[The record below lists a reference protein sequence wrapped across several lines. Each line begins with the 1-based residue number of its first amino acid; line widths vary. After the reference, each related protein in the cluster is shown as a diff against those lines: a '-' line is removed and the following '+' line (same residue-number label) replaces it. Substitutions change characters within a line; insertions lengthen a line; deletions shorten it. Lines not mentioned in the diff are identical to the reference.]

1 MYQKSVISKMKLN
14 ARKAAKSDKTPYTE
28 FWQNSD
34 LVFHQVF
41 VLNQS
46 GVSKPLSNDLLKS
59 FLLKNLRIRHCNGF
73 TLQKR
78 IKISKM
84 IKNIS
89 MSDNSARN
97 IVCHIWDLLHKRI
110 DSLLLNL
117 NSIILNLAKPR
128 LFYSGCSLQNTI
140 KTPRKSVNKVTQDT
154 RQKQKSTYLIF

>member
-1 MYQKSVISKMKLN
+1 MKLN

-59 FLLKNLRIRHCNGF
+59 FLLKNLRIRHCNGY

-84 IKNIS
+84 IS
-89 MSDNSARN
+89 MSDNSARK
-97 IVCHIWDLLHKRI
+97 IFCHIWDLLHRRI

-128 LFYSGCSLQNTI
+128 LFYRGCSLQNTI
-140 KTPRKSVNKVTQDT
+140 KTPRKSVKKVTQDT
-154 RQKQKSTYLIF
+154 RQKQKRTYLIF

>member
-59 FLLKNLRIRHCNGF
+59 FLLKNLRIRHCNGY

-84 IKNIS
+84 IS
-89 MSDNSARN
+89 MSDNSARK
-97 IVCHIWDLLHKRI
+97 IFCHIWDLLHRRI

-128 LFYSGCSLQNTI
+128 LFYRGCSLQNTI
-140 KTPRKSVNKVTQDT
+140 KTPRKSVKKVTQDT
-154 RQKQKSTYLIF
+154 RQKQKRTYLIF

>member
-1 MYQKSVISKMKLN
+1 
-14 ARKAAKSDKTPYTE
+14 
-28 FWQNSD
+28 
-34 LVFHQVF
+34 
-41 VLNQS
+41 
-46 GVSKPLSNDLLKS
+46 
-59 FLLKNLRIRHCNGF
+59 
-73 TLQKR
+73 
-78 IKISKM
+78 
-84 IKNIS
+84 

-128 LFYSGCSLQNTI
+128 LFYAGCSLQNTI